1 MEIHPR
7 LICNDTYENC
17 TCYRLYTSINKG
29 KKIIH
34 VWFQFLV
41 RLMQHCDL
49 RSRLVLSQNIK
60 RCHLPNCKI
69 DVKKEKEKEKKNIKR
84 EGRKISLG
92 TSI

>member
-1 MEIHPR
+1 M
-7 LICNDTYENC
+7 
-17 TCYRLYTSINKG
+17 NKG
-29 KKIIH
+29 KKKIH

-69 DVKKEKEKEKKNIKR
+69 DVKKEKEKEKK
-84 EGRKISLG
+84 
-92 TSI
+92 TSKEKEEK

>member
-1 MEIHPR
+1 MKIVHVTDYI
-7 LICNDTYENC
+7 L
-17 TCYRLYTSINKG
+17 LSIKV

-41 RLMQHCDL
+41 RLMQHHDL

-69 DVKKEKEKEKKNIKR
+69 DVKKEKEKEKEKKNIKR

>member
-1 MEIHPR
+1 M
-7 LICNDTYENC
+7 
-17 TCYRLYTSINKG
+17 NKG

-69 DVKKEKEKEKKNIKR
+69 DLKKEKEKEKK
-84 EGRKISLG
+84 
-92 TSI
+92 TSKEKEEK

>member
-1 MEIHPR
+1 M
-7 LICNDTYENC
+7 
-17 TCYRLYTSINKG
+17 NKG

-41 RLMQHCDL
+41 GLMQHCDL

-69 DVKKEKEKEKKNIKR
+69 DVKKEKEKEK
-84 EGRKISLG
+84 
-92 TSI
+92 